1 MNVWNQPCRIPVSA
15 LFLLGTCPALA
26 GCDSFWAGLLLGLS
40 AVATFALTSAILYL
54 LRGVVSGW
62 GRVAALLT
70 IAAALSGIAALLV
83 EAYFPAQYAS
93 IGLYVPLT
101 ALQCVGLDRIASG
114 KDASALCV
122 PAVWYVAVLCVTGL
136 LREFLGAGTLFGAQV
151 LPDYMEA
158 PAFFHGVPGAFL
170 TLAFVLMGAKAAGL
184 PLDNPGKE
192 TKA

>member
-40 AVATFALTSAILYL
+40 AVAIFALTSAILYL
-54 LRGVVSGW
+54 LRGVVNGW
-62 GRVAALLT
+62 ARVVALFT
-70 IAAALSGIAALLV
+70 TAAALAGIAALLV

-114 KDASALCV
+114 KDAFALCV
-122 PAVWYVAVLCVTGL
+122 PAVWYVGTLCVTGL

-170 TLAFVLMGAKAAGL
+170 TLAFVLMAARAAGL

-192 TKA
+192 AKA